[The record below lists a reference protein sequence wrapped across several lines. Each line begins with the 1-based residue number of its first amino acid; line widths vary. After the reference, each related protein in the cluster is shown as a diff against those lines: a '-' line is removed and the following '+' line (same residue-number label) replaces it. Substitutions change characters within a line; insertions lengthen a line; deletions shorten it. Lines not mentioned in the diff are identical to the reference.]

1 MDNLLQMLQYT
12 SFLKFCEVSKLRK
25 YQDIY
30 CKMDPW
36 KFQVEQ
42 CVNGSQ
48 NFGIKTKIKT
58 GISKVMGIWNTCMSD
73 KTNKI

>member
-12 SFLKFCEVSKLRK
+12 SFFKFCEVSKLKK

-36 KFQVEQ
+36 KIPSGTVCQW
-42 CVNGSQ
+42 
-48 NFGIKTKIKT
+48 KPKL
-58 GISKVMGIWNTCMSD
+58 WD
-73 KTNKI
+73 KN